1 MVVLMS
7 AYLIVDAHN
16 VVQNNIEWDA
26 VSPYEP
32 PAGTRLVA
40 HDGPAGAG
48 WQFDGKRAVDPRP
61 VEEPPAS
68 PPQPPAI
75 TALER
80 LAAELGMSLEA
91 LRAKL
96 ARS

>member
-16 VVQNNIEWDA
+16 VVQNNIEWDG

-32 PAGTRLVA
+32 PAGMRLVA
-40 HDGPAGAG
+40 YDGAAGAG
-48 WQFDGKRAVDPRP
+48 WQFDGKRAVDPRQ
-61 VEEPPAS
+61 VEEPA
-68 PPQPPAI
+68 PPAGPPPF

-80 LAAELGMSLEA
+80 LAAELGMSPEA